1 MNWEAFVRIGKQL
14 YTVDLNMFFSN
25 DVDARVL
32 LFLFLIDK
40 NIQTTVEQGYN
51 DHGYNEQN
59 QTIGLV

>member
-1 MNWEAFVRIGKQL
+1 
-14 YTVDLNMFFSN
+14 MFFSN